1 MRAEDTMHRQVLY
14 IRRIIERGS
23 LSSKEQVAT
32 GIGGTLRAD
41 LDQLPGPEG
50 GNSEGIGEF
59 LCVFAVLR
67 GIELTRLGAAAESGV
82 NCSLEGRHR

>member
-23 LSSKEQVAT
+23 FSSKEQVAT

-41 LDQLPGPEG
+41 LDQLPGREPGTVPSHSAGEG
-50 GNSEGIGEF
+50 F
-59 LCVFAVLR
+59 
-67 GIELTRLGAAAESGV
+67 GAGHDV
-82 NCSLEGRHR
+82 GFQGLLEGARQ